1 MRIRYR
7 VVIALLLLSFLLPGR
22 AICEE
27 KTLEKPL
34 EKPLW
39 ELGIGLGLLQMPDYR
54 GSDENRLYLLPYP
67 YVVYRGDIL
76 KVDEQR
82 VTGQIFKTDRI
93 LLDFSGFG
101 SVPVKSSNNSARAGM
116 PDLDPTFELGLALKI
131 KLWESKE
138 DKFKLDLT
146 FPVRAFFSTNFSSV
160 SREGWVFSPRVNF
173 VKDDLIPD
181 TGLNMGISVG
191 PMFADS
197 GYHAYFY
204 TVEPAYATSER
215 PAYSAGGGYSGSTL
229 TVGLGKEYKQ
239 FVFNAF
245 VSADFLQGASFEN
258 SPLVKRETS
267 FMSGVSVSWIFFKS
281 AKTVTVEK

>member
-7 VVIALLLLSFLLPGR
+7 IVVALLLLSFLLPGR

-27 KTLEKPL
+27 K
-34 EKPLW
+34 PLW
-39 ELGIGLGLLQMPDYR
+39 ELGVGLGLLQMPDYR

-67 YVVYRGDIL
+67 YLVYRGDIL
-76 KVDEQR
+76 KIDEQR
-82 VTGQIFKTDRI
+82 ISGQIFKTDRI

-101 SVPVKSSNNSARAGM
+101 AVPVKSSNNSARTGM
-116 PDLDPTFELGLALKI
+116 QDLDATFELGPALKI

-138 DKFKLDLT
+138 DKFKVDLSL
-146 FPVRAFFSTNFSSV
+146 PVRAFFSTNFSSLNH
-160 SREGWVFSPRVNF
+160 EGWVFSPRINF

-181 TGLNMGISVG
+181 TGLNLGISAG

-204 TVEPAYATSER
+204 TVEPAYATVAR

-229 TVGLGKEYKQ
+229 TVGLGKAYEQ
-239 FVFNAF
+239 FIFNAF

-267 FMSGVSVSWIFFKS
+267 FMSGFSVSWIFFKS
-281 AKTVTVEK
+281 EKTVNVEK